1 MRATRYFAVFIVAIF
16 VTAMAVGQ
24 TSEGRIL
31 GTVSDPTGAVI
42 PGAKISIT
50 NIKTEM
56 TRQLVTTSDGTYVA
70 PNLEPGM
77 YTVTAEAPGFKKAVS
92 TQFALEVSR
101 DARID
106 MKLQTGADHGDPASQ
121 RRGLP
126 CRHDEYDS
134 QRRAVEQSH
143 RGAPCAGP

>member
-77 YTVTAEAPGFKKAVS
+77 LHGHGRGARLQEGCQHAVCTRGFPRCS
-92 TQFALEVSR
+92 HRHETSDR
-101 DARID
+101 C
-106 MKLQTGADHGDPASQ
+106 DHGDPASQ